1 MKTILRYSNE
11 NHQVRRVQ
19 NAKRANRLKDLSFEA
34 QTQKKLSEKPDGQ
47 QSLSVT
53 SQIRYSTIEGTD
65 RQSME
70 QEATSTADGILEDNE
85 TGVKLSKI
93 SKKVLDVD
101 DVLFNE
107 LIFKATNSAD
117 LQQ

>member
-1 MKTILRYSNE
+1 M
-11 NHQVRRVQ
+11 
-19 NAKRANRLKDLSFEA
+19 SFEA
-34 QTQKKLSEKPDGQ
+34 QTQKKLSEKLDGQ
-47 QSLSVT
+47 QRPLAT
-53 SQIRYSTIEGTD
+53 SQIRYSTIKETS
-65 RQSME
+65 RQSTE
-70 QEATSTADGILEDNE
+70 QEATPTADGILGGNE
-85 TGVKLSKI
+85 TGVKFSKI